1 MNMKMIRWISAM
13 LVLLMICGCAVE
25 EDAQAIVYDLS
36 NLENFME
43 VSVWFDQNLEEAAA
57 AIGLTDYAEVNME
70 SPRQYSNEY
79 LTIAASAT
87 IEYIGLTGGEYTIF
101 GVACGMDRETALN
114 KMVEAGMSVLRD
126 DAAMIVVEHPA
137 AEDSFIDIEGFDSCI
152 NLEIN
157 NGVVTRMDW
166 SGYTG

>member
-1 MNMKMIRWISAM
+1 MKMIRWISAM

-79 LTIAASAT
+79 LTIAASEPSST
-87 IEYIGLTGGEYTIF
+87 
-101 GVACGMDRETALN
+101 
-114 KMVEAGMSVLRD
+114 
-126 DAAMIVVEHPA
+126 
-137 AEDSFIDIEGFDSCI
+137 
-152 NLEIN
+152 
-157 NGVVTRMDW
+157 
-166 SGYTG
+166 SG